1 MIPTELAATADR
13 ILAVTVG
20 LRENGSDQDALDA
33 LAATRELT
41 RAVSQLQVEAVAV
54 LQRSGAFAAAG
65 HRRPDSAVASVLT
78 VDRGRARE
86 IVRAAEHV
94 AARVDLQGQV
104 LPPVLPAMAAAFSSG
119 AASLQHVDLIAR
131 LLDSPAARRVP
142 PYAWA
147 GIEEQIA
154 AVADTCTPTELARF
168 GAELVRAYDHDGAEP
183 DEREPVQ
190 VNELRLT
197 PLPGGG
203 GKISGVFTDPVRYT
217 MIATVIDAKATPL
230 TAQDPRSAAERNA
243 DALAEVCGFVATH
256 GDTILPDKAGERPHI
271 AVTVRLADLEN
282 RARAACLD
290 LGGTP
295 TPAAL
300 RALCCDAKVIP
311 NVLDGDSQPLD
322 IGREARTIP
331 LPIRRAIVARDH
343 GCAHPG
349 CDRPPS
355 WCEIHHIREWARGG
369 HTKTDNLVMLCWTHH
384 QEIHSTEWAVR
395 IARDGLPEFIPPAW
409 LDKDRKPRRHPRT
422 GPPGRS
428 DSTRPTQNT
437 NPGRSVSRVPR

>member
-1 MIPTELAATADR
+1 M
-13 ILAVTVG
+13 
-20 LRENGSDQDALDA
+20 
-33 LAATRELT
+33 
-41 RAVSQLQVEAVAV
+41 
-54 LQRSGAFAAAG
+54 
-65 HRRPDSAVASVLT
+65 
-78 VDRGRARE
+78 
-86 IVRAAEHV
+86 
-94 AARVDLQGQV
+94 
-104 LPPVLPAMAAAFSSG
+104 
-119 AASLQHVDLIAR
+119 QHVDLIAR
-131 LLDSPAARRVP
+131 LLDSPAARRIP
-142 PYAWA
+142 PHAWA

-168 GAELVRAYDHDGAEP
+168 GAELVRAYDQDGAEP
-183 DEREPVQ
+183 DDREPVQ

-203 GKISGVFTDPVRYT
+203 GKISGVFTDPVRFA

-256 GDTILPDKAGERPHI
+256 GDKILPDKAGERPHI
-271 AVTVRLADLEN
+271 ALTVRLADLEN

-290 LGGTP
+290 LGDTP

-311 NVLDGDSQPLD
+311 IVLDGDSQPLD

-355 WCEIHHIREWARGG
+355 WCEIHHIKEWARGG

-384 QEIHSTEWAVR
+384 QEIHSTEWLVR
-395 IARDGLPEFIPPAW
+395 IARDSLPEFIPPAW
-409 LDKDRKPRRHPRT
+409 LDKERTPRRHPRT
-422 GPPGRS
+422 APPGRP
-428 DSTRPTQNT
+428 DSTRPPQT
-437 NPGRSVSRVPR
+437 NPGRSVSRVPRRPVGTGAHHPPEAPARSEVARRAGAPEARTEPGSAEASSSAQADEPRRSATAPRAAALHVLTRPARLVAAAPDLTQLGAVGGQIAAGRLQRDLPGARECGRPASRPDRS

>member
-1 MIPTELAATADR
+1 MTGTELAATADR
-13 ILAVTVG
+13 IRAVAAG
-20 LRENGSDQDALDA
+20 LRENGSDQHALDA

-41 RAVSQLQVEAVAV
+41 RAISQVQVEAVAV

-104 LPPVLPAMAAAFSSG
+104 LPPLLPAMAAAFTSG

-131 LLDSPAARRVP
+131 LLDSPAARRIP
-142 PYAWA
+142 PYALA

-168 GAELVRAYDHDGAEP
+168 GAELVRAYDQDGAEP
-183 DEREPVQ
+183 DDREPVQ

-203 GKISGVFTDPVRYT
+203 GKISGVFTDPVRYA
-217 MIATVIDAKATPL
+217 MIATVIDAKATPS

-243 DALAEVCGFVATH
+243 DALTEVCGFVATH
-256 GDTILPDKAGERPHI
+256 GDTILPTTAGERPHV

-355 WCEIHHIREWARGG
+355 WCEIHHIKEWARGG

-384 QEIHSTEWAVR
+384 QEIHSTEWLVR

-409 LDKDRKPRRHPRT
+409 LDKERKPRRHPRT
-422 GPPGRS
+422 GPPGRP
-428 DSTRPTQNT
+428 DSTRPPQT